1 MLVKTREPFIIK
13 AMTELNPIDEAVLQ
27 LLERSRKAG
36 EQETADRAR
45 AVHELSRQDDMTLTV
60 GGLLVQE
67 CVKLQSAF
75 VGREKFYLDDA
86 NWFQK
91 RRLRQSGQLGFPASI
106 KQNGKELV
114 PTRVQEVVLR
124 HANIHG
130 PRSFSV
136 SGLLPSSA
144 EDAAGIPIVQ
154 DWTVSTNS
162 LRFMDVALR
171 TINTDRQ
178 EIIETTPVYAIGALY
193 GEAHV
198 SEYDTLVEEEEDY
211 FLPLGIVMAANQAVR
226 ATVPARVA
234 RKW

>member
-114 PTRVQEVVLR
+114 PTRV
-124 HANIHG
+124 
-130 PRSFSV
+130 